1 MSNTDFNPATNLTQE
16 LPPEAE
22 GAVQYLVCALAGREY
37 GLRLATLQEVL
48 RFNQTAVAPVPNTPG
63 WLEGI
68 FSLRGTI
75 ISVVNL
81 RAFLGLP
88 PDEENLSRA
97 SQAALFGIGAVVPRL
112 LVLHSNEVVA
122 GVIVDDIRGVLFVKP
137 EEVRPAPPAGSAID
151 SYLEGV
157 YLDPKTDKLTW
168 LLDTGSL
175 LTSPEMLVFELAGL

>member
-37 GLRLATLQEVL
+37 GLHLATLQEVL

-97 SQAALFGIGAVVPRL
+97 SQAAICSAHSSSKGAFASTSGWPIYRTKA
-112 LVLHSNEVVA
+112 NDA
-122 GVIVDDIRGVLFVKP
+122 
-137 EEVRPAPPAGSAID
+137 VR
-151 SYLEGV
+151 
-157 YLDPKTDKLTW
+157 
-168 LLDTGSL
+168 TGNTG
-175 LTSPEMLVFELAGL
+175 TSGLRSWATSTRT